1 MDLSIEQ
8 MQGLEWLYEMYCRD
22 PMQLSTEW
30 REYFSSGLSSVEPVL
45 PATLPAILPS
55 GKPISWSEK
64 KLLVH
69 FLYRSAVLE
78 NFLHT
83 KYVGQKRFSLEGAD
97 VVLAMLAQIFEH
109 ILGKGGKEVVLG
121 MTHRGRL
128 NVMVNLLQYPL
139 VPLFRELSG
148 KTNGFPH
155 GRAGDV
161 RYHLGWEGIYTSY
174 FKPSESLSVTLL
186 PNPSHLESICPVLQ
200 GVVRAKQEQ
209 RGKEA
214 IFPVQL
220 HGDAAFAGQGVV
232 YETLQLSRLSHYST
246 GGTLHLIVDNAI
258 GFTTSPEE
266 GRSTKECSDLAK
278 AFDLPVFHL
287 HVDRPEEC
295 IASIQEAMAFRDKM
309 QKDVLLHL
317 HCFRK
322 YGHNEMDEPAYTHP
336 KEYQTIRKQP
346 SAYAHYRKEL
356 LQSTPE
362 ILGPEEEEFQIL
374 LEEAYLQAESA
385 SVENATTMEADRELV
400 AFVRTEIAQEPLCSL
415 LESWCAV
422 PAQFS
427 LHPKLAI
434 LQRERREMAAG
445 KRGIDWGTAEALAMG
460 VLLSQGTSIRLAGQD
475 TVRGTFSQRHAC
487 WADQQ
492 TGERYCP
499 FQTMQQAGSSFTVCN
514 TPLSEMAAL
523 GFEYGYSLFFPG
535 LVLWEAQFGDFANGA
550 QVLIDQYLSS
560 GEEKW
565 GQQSRLTLLLPHGY
579 EGQGPEHSSAR
590 IERFLALSAKHNWCV
605 AQPTMPAQFF
615 HLLVRQG
622 RMSDK
627 KPLVIFTPKALL
639 RHSDCKSNL
648 DDLSTGSFSPILRG
662 EADLKILHVLFCTG
676 KIAFLLESE
685 KFTRNRTDVAIVRLE
700 QLYPFPETDF
710 LEIAERFPS
719 AQEWVWVQEEPANM
733 GAGPFVGLFFER
745 SCQSLRK
752 WRQVMPASSPS
763 PATGSLLRHQQE
775 QKALLHQAFDIVE

>member
-8 MQGLEWLYEMYCRD
+8 IQGLEWLYELYCHD
-22 PMQLSTEW
+22 STQLSEEW
-30 REYFSSGLSSVEPVL
+30 REYFSSGLSLIEPV
-45 PATLPAILPS
+45 PPVTLPFIPPL
-55 GKPISWSEK
+55 GKETSWNEK
-64 KLLVH
+64 KLLLH
-69 FLYRSAVLE
+69 FLHRSAVLE

-109 ILGKGGKEVVLG
+109 ILESGGKEVVLG

-128 NVMVNLLQYPL
+128 NVMVNLLQFPL

-148 KTNGFPH
+148 KKILFLH

-161 RYHLGWEGIYTSY
+161 RYHLGWNGVYTSY
-174 FKPSESLSVTLL
+174 FKPSEQLPVTLL

-200 GVVRAKQEQ
+200 GVVRAKQE
-209 RGKEA
+209 RGEKGK

-232 YETLQLSRLSHYST
+232 YETLQLSRLAHYTT

-278 AFDLPVFHL
+278 AFDIPVFPL

-295 IASIQEAMAFRDKM
+295 IASIKEAMALRENM

-336 KEYQTIRKQP
+336 REYQDIRKQP
-346 SAYAHYRKEL
+346 SAYVHYRQYL
-356 LQSTPE
+356 LQGYPE
-362 ILGPEEEEFQIL
+362 IVDQEEEGFQTQM
-374 LEEAYLQAESA
+374 EEAYLEAEKA
-385 SVENATTMEADRELV
+385 SLENTTAMQADRELIT
-400 AFVRTEIAQEPLCSL
+400 FVRTEIEKESLCSL
-415 LESWCAV
+415 LESGCQV
-422 PAQFS
+422 PSQFS

-434 LQRERREMAAG
+434 VHRERREMAEG
-445 KRGIDWGTAEALAMG
+445 KRGIDWATAESLAMG

-487 WADQQ
+487 WVDQKNGQ
-492 TGERYCP
+492 LFCP
-499 FQTMQQAGSSFTVCN
+499 FQTMQRAGASFTVCN

-535 LVLWEAQFGDFANGA
+535 LVMWEAQFGDFANGA

-590 IERFLALSAKHNWCV
+590 IERFLALSAKHNWWV
-605 AQPTMPAQFF
+605 VQPTLPAQLF

-622 RMSDK
+622 RMSDR

-639 RHSDCKSNL
+639 RHSDCKSSL
-648 DDLSTGSFSPILRG
+648 EAFSTGSFFSIIRG
-662 EADLKILHVLFCTG
+662 ERDPRVLHVLFCTG
-676 KIAFLLESE
+676 KIAFVLESE
-685 KFTRNRTDVAIVRLE
+685 RLERNRTDVAVVRFE
-700 QLYPFPETDF
+700 QLYPFPEGDF
-710 LEIAERFPS
+710 LEIAERFPF
-719 AQEWVWVQEEPANM
+719 AKEWVWVQEEPANM
-733 GAGPFVGLFFER
+733 GAGLFVGSFFER
-745 SCQSLRK
+745 ACLNRRK
-752 WRQVMPASSPS
+752 WRQVMPTSSPS
-763 PATGSLLRHQQE
+763 PATGCVFRHQQE
-775 QKALLHQAFDIVE
+775 QKTLLHQAFST